1 MFFGIIRILV
11 GLFFLFSGAVKLL
24 DLQSFRD
31 AIVMFDMLP
40 KQFINIATVT
50 IPSAELVCG
59 LALLVNSFKRASLS
73 ILTFLIAVFITAIA
87 VNLLKG
93 RTFECG
99 CLGFLKITD
108 DISWFSV
115 LFDGGILT
123 VIVLLFIREPSTF
136 SYFEQVKVVVLTA
149 LFVSLLIN
157 IPYSNQNLTYALNA
171 RKIQEIDWSQA
182 TKMIKEE
189 KAILL
194 DGRNIEKYN
203 RLRVKNALP
212 LPLDE
217 FDTYYSAFSGID
229 KDRKLI
235 VYCDT
240 EVCGTARRLAYKLVF
255 KGHTNAYIVK
265 GGIESLLQSDLVKK
279 KNELNF

>member
-1 MFFGIIRILV
+1 MFFGTIRILV
-11 GLFFLFSGAVKLL
+11 GLFFLFGGVVKLL

-31 AIVMFDMLP
+31 AVVMFDVIP

-50 IPSAELVCG
+50 IPSAELICG
-59 LALLVNSFKRASLS
+59 LALLLNSFKRASLS
-73 ILTFLIAVFITAIA
+73 ILTFLVAVFITAIA

-108 DISWFSV
+108 NISWFSV

-136 SYFEQVKVVVLTA
+136 SYFEQVKVVVLSV
-149 LFVSLLIN
+149 LFISLTVN

-171 RKIQEIDWSQA
+171 RKIQEIDWAQA

-203 RLRVKNALP
+203 RLRVTNALP

-217 FDTYYSAFSGID
+217 FDTYYKNYQSAFGGD

-279 KNELNF
+279 KTN

>member
-1 MFFGIIRILV
+1 MRMFFSIVRILV
-11 GLFFLFSGAVKLL
+11 GLFFLFSGAVKLV

-31 AIVMFDMLP
+31 AIVMFDVLP
-40 KQFINIATVT
+40 KQFINITTVT

-59 LALLVNSFKRASLS
+59 LALLLNSFKRAALS
-73 ILTFLIAVFITAIA
+73 ILTFLVAVFITAIA

-93 RTFECG
+93 RSFECG

-115 LFDGGILT
+115 LFDSGILT
-123 VIVLLFIREPSTF
+123 VIVLLFIREPSKIL
-136 SYFEQVKVVVLTA
+136 YFEQLKVVVLSA

-182 TKMIKEE
+182 AKMIKEE

-194 DGRNIEKYN
+194 DGRSIKKYN

-217 FDTYYSAFSGID
+217 FDTYYSAIGGVD

-265 GGIESLLQSDLVKK
+265 GGIESLLQSDLVK
-279 KNELNF
+279 

>member
-1 MFFGIIRILV
+1 MFFSIVRILV
-11 GLFFLFSGAVKLL
+11 GLFFLFSGAVKLV

-31 AIVMFDMLP
+31 AVVMFDILP

-59 LALLVNSFKRASLS
+59 LALLLNSFKRAALS
-73 ILTFLIAVFITAIA
+73 ILTFLVVVFITAIA

-108 DISWFSV
+108 NISWYSV
-115 LFDGGILT
+115 LFDGGILI
-123 VIVLLFIREPSTF
+123 VIVLLFIREPSKI
-136 SYFEQVKVVVLTA
+136 SYFEQIKVIALASLFLSLT
-149 LFVSLLIN
+149 VN
-157 IPYSNQNLTYALNA
+157 IHFRNENLPYALNA

-182 TKMIKEE
+182 IKMIKEE
-189 KAILL
+189 KAILF
-194 DGRNIEKYN
+194 DGRNITKYN

-217 FDTYYSAFSGID
+217 FDTYYKNYQSAFGGD

-255 KGHTNAYIVK
+255 KGHKNTYVVK

-279 KNELNF
+279 KTN